1 MQDWKDSAVL
11 PHHPVLHM
19 KASQPQQFFISI
31 ITLLSG
37 RNQPLVTGAANGF
50 VSFIGGWGGGEW
62 GGVRR
67 GREGGRKGWTQEE
80 QLSMVTAPLKFLTQ
94 NNVKINSSNLFQAT
108 TVIPCMHVR
117 TKRQP

>member
-50 VSFIGGWGGGEW
+50 VSFIGGVGGGGQGWGVGGGEK
-62 GGVRR
+62 GE
-67 GREGGRKGWTQEE
+67 EGGRGGKERMDAGRA
-80 QLSMVTAPLKFLTQ
+80 VV
-94 NNVKINSSNLFQAT
+94 NGYSST
-108 TVIPCMHVR
+108 EVPDTE
-117 TKRQP
+117 